1 MAVFSAQERQL
12 LSALF
17 ETCCPAGNLVPAAD
31 ADVLPPALLAEL
43 ARHPL
48 LVRGLHGCLQGLRIG
63 FQLRHRQSF
72 VQADVALR
80 RRFLQSLPGWA
91 GVSER
96 LLTLPLRLQQARREE
111 VAAALSLPPAPP
123 VPAAEPAARWRQ
135 QIRRPEDL
143 ADEETWEV
151 DAVVIGSG
159 AGGAAAAAT
168 LAERG
173 LAVVV
178 LEEGDDVT
186 RQELAGDILQRIPR
200 LYRASGLT
208 MAFGQS
214 VIPVPIGRSVGG
226 TTTINSGTAM
236 PLPAT
241 RLAEWR
247 QQGLRDFTDDAWA
260 PWVARVQDILQS
272 APAEPRYVG
281 EIGRI
286 MAAGAAACGYQHYGP
301 LWRNAPGCD
310 GQAQCQ
316 FGCPSA
322 AKRSTQ
328 VSFIP
333 RALQDGAVLVTGMK
347 VQALIREGQQVQGCT
362 ASGVDQ
368 QGRPRV
374 LKIRAAAT
382 VVAMGSLLTP
392 VFLQQQGVEHRQIGR
407 GLSLHPAGV
416 VLADFPHRFMDHGRS
431 IPQGFGIHDRQ
442 EEGLV
447 FEGGTPPLLAHAL
460 LHPELGSAWTEAL
473 EQYQHTAY
481 FGFMIRDSSRGR
493 VLAGPHA
500 DWPWILYR
508 MNGADLRLF
517 RQGVLELARMYWAA
531 GARSVAV
538 PSWTRMQRFRDE
550 RALRRW
556 LATSSVR
563 DFLIS
568 AYHPLATCRMGA
580 SVAQGVV
587 SGDAEVYG
595 WRGLY
600 VMDGSI
606 LPGSIGVNPQVTI
619 MALACRAASR
629 LADRLAAS

>member
-1 MAVFSAQERQL
+1 MALFSSQEQQL
-12 LSALF
+12 ISALF
-17 ETCCPAGNLVPAAD
+17 ETYCPAGDLVPG
-31 ADVLPPALLAEL
+31 ADVSLLPPALLEDLAE
-43 ARHPL
+43 HPRL
-48 LVRGLHGCLQGLRIG
+48 LRGLRWFLQGLRIG

-72 VQADVALR
+72 CQADLALR
-80 RRFLQSLPGWA
+80 RQFLQSLPVAA
-91 GVSER
+91 GPLER
-96 LLTLPLRLQQARREE
+96 ILTLPLRLQQARRDE
-111 VAAALSLPPAPP
+111 VAVALSLPPASP
-123 VPAAEPAARWRQ
+123 VPQAEPAQRWQQ
-135 QIRRPEDL
+135 QIRRPDDL
-143 ADEETWEV
+143 AAVETWEA
-151 DAVVIGSG
+151 DVVIIGSG

-178 LEEGDDVT
+178 LEEGDYMT
-186 RQELAGDILQRIPR
+186 RQDFAGDVLHRLPQ

-236 PLPAT
+236 PLSAA

-247 QQGLRDFTDDAWA
+247 QQGLQDLREEDWA
-260 PWVARVQDILQS
+260 PWVERVQAVLQS
-272 APAEPRYVG
+272 APADPRYVG

-286 MAAGAAACGYQHYGP
+286 MAEGAARCGYQHYGP

-316 FGCPSA
+316 FGCPTA
-322 AKRSTQ
+322 AKQSTQ
-328 VSFIP
+328 ISFIP
-333 RALQDGAVLVTGMK
+333 RALQAGAVLVTGMK
-347 VQALIREGQQVQGCT
+347 AQSLLQEGRQVLGCV
-362 ASGVDQ
+362 ASAVDQ
-368 QGRPRV
+368 QGQARQ
-374 LKIRAAAT
+374 LTIRAAAT
-382 VVAMGSLLTP
+382 IVAMGSLLTP
-392 VFLQQQGVEHRQIGR
+392 VFLQQQGIRHEQIGR

-416 VLADFPHRFMDHGRS
+416 VLAEFPDRFMDHGRC
-431 IPQGFGIHDRQ
+431 IPQGFGVHDRQ
-442 EEGLV
+442 EDGLV
-447 FEGGTPPLLAHAL
+447 FEGGTPPLALHAL
-460 LHPELGSAWTEAL
+460 MRPEVGPAWTESL

-493 VLAGPHA
+493 VLPGPHA
-500 DWPWILYR
+500 DWPWILYW
-508 MNGADLRLF
+508 MNRADLRLF

-531 GARSVAV
+531 GARSVSV
-538 PSWTRMQRFRDE
+538 PSWTRLHRFTHEQD
-550 RALRRW
+550 LCRW

-563 DFLIS
+563 DFLIT
-568 AYHPLATCRMGA
+568 AYHPLATCRMAA
-580 SVAQGVV
+580 SPAQGVV
-587 SGDAEVYG
+587 SSDAEVYG
-595 WRGLY
+595 WQGLY